1 MMSKEEIASIV
12 LYCKENN
19 VSFKDRLKELRI
31 APWRF
36 YAAKSKYSKEVKD
49 ELLDIGNKGRFI
61 ACPDLTKKRIHEKKG
76 SAPLYSNLSIEL
88 QSANGTIMRIQGE
101 LSNSQ
106 LESIILSATNHV

>member
-19 VSFKDRLKELRI
+19 VSFKDRLSELRI
-31 APWRF
+31 TPWRF
-36 YAAKSKYSKEVKD
+36 YEAKSKYSKGAKD
-49 ELLDIGNKGRFI
+49 ELLAIGSKGRFI
-61 ACPDLTKKRIHEKKG
+61 ACPDLTKKRIHAKKD
-76 SAPLYSNLSIEL
+76 SALLCSNVSIEL
-88 QSANGTIMRIQGE
+88 QSANGTIMRIQGD